1 MEPATPPAPAA
12 GVTATVDLSSV
23 AADLGGAHLLP
34 CGIRQNGGAPVS
46 DYFKP
51 RATGVEVEG
60 VKMEEA
66 FFRGRK
72 LQGTTL
78 ALPDGYRGYVLEKSC
93 GQNSDAEVS
102 NFTSRAEFQSITY
115 WNHDTAPSAEDS
127 LPRCFHWLT
136 VANAMHRAVTAEDL
150 ANMAAM
156 QNQGK

>member
-1 MEPATPPAPAA
+1 
-12 GVTATVDLSSV
+12 
-23 AADLGGAHLLP
+23 
-34 CGIRQNGGAPVS
+34 
-46 DYFKP
+46 
-51 RATGVEVEG
+51 VEVEG

-78 ALPDGYRGYVLEKSC
+78 ALPDGYRGYVLEKSR

-136 VANAMHRAVTAEDL
+136 VANA
-150 ANMAAM
+150 
-156 QNQGK
+156 